1 MAADFLAAM
10 QQATQ
15 LTRTAKV
22 GQATR
27 AIKAAI
33 ARWSF
38 SGGPTPDDGPT
49 RTTSLY
55 SAESDVTAAPQTS
68 SAGVAFDQ
76 MAVPQAETFKP
87 PFSIPLDVTQVLRK
101 KDRSRPRLPDGAQFL
116 ERSFTCPAG
125 ARTYKLYVPA
135 SSERPCGLI
144 VMLHG
149 CKQDPDDFATGT
161 NMNAIAE
168 LNGMLVAYPR
178 QSCSANPSSCWNWF
192 DRGHQG
198 RGAGEPAIISGI
210 TRAVMSEFRL
220 EPQQVFVAGL
230 SAGGAMAA
238 VMAET
243 YPELYAGV
251 GIHSGI
257 AYRAATDLISAFSA
271 MRGVEAVVSD
281 EPKRGFETN
290 PRLRTIVFQGSADQ
304 TVAPSNATR
313 IVAAATGDLRPDTEV
328 IFGQTASG
336 RSYARTV
343 VWNVDGTV
351 MLEYWL
357 VDGTGHAW
365 SGGSAAGSYTDPEG
379 PDASAEMVRFF
390 LGR

>member
-1 MAADFLAAM
+1 
-10 QQATQ
+10 
-15 LTRTAKV
+15 
-22 GQATR
+22 
-27 AIKAAI
+27 
-33 ARWSF
+33 
-38 SGGPTPDDGPT
+38 
-49 RTTSLY
+49 
-55 SAESDVTAAPQTS
+55 
-68 SAGVAFDQ
+68 
-76 MAVPQAETFKP
+76 
-87 PFSIPLDVTQVLRK
+87 
-101 KDRSRPRLPDGAQFL
+101 
-116 ERSFTCPAG
+116 
-125 ARTYKLYVPA
+125 
-135 SSERPCGLI
+135 
-144 VMLHG
+144 MLHG

-178 QSCSANPSSCWNWF
+178 QSYSANPSSCWNWF
-192 DRGHQG
+192 DRGHQE

-220 EPQQVFVAGL
+220 EPHQVFVAGL

-238 VMAET
+238 VMGET

-271 MRGVEAVVSD
+271 MRGAAAVPD
-281 EPKRGFETN
+281 EPRGGCETN

-313 IVAAATGDLRPDTEV
+313 IVAAATGDLCSDRDV
-328 IFGQTASG
+328 MFGQTASG
-336 RSYARTV
+336 RSYTRTV
-343 VWNVDGTV
+343 VSNVDGTV